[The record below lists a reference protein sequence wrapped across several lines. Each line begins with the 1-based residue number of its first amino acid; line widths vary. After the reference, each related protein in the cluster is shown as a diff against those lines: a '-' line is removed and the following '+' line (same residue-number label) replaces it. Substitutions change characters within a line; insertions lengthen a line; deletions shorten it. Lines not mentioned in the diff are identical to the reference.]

1 LFAGVPDGAHIS
13 KREITRRAAEVYF
26 GARVRELRVESLGPQ
41 GLAFFIIHT
50 VPGGD
55 FALTKTPGG
64 SVTPLMA
71 ATLAHFALLVY
82 APSVRPKIAL
92 VPLADTSG
100 RGDDDRPV
108 RDIMTAPF

>member
-1 LFAGVPDGAHIS
+1 MD
-13 KREITRRAAEVYF
+13 
-26 GARVRELRVESLGPQ
+26 SLSPQ
-41 GLAFFIIHT
+41 GLGFFSVHT
-50 VPGGD
+50 GPAGG